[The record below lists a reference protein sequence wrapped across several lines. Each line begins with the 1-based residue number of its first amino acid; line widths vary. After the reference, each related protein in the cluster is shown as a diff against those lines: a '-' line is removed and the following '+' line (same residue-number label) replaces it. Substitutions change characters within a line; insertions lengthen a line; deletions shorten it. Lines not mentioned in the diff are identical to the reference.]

1 MIRLIHSLVVCLG
14 ILLLAS
20 CNNQKNHQDH
30 DHHGHHEHHDHSG
43 SSQGQQ
49 SKSPRET
56 AMANIGS
63 THVHMDYSAPSVRG
77 RQIFGG
83 LVAFGDVWVTG
94 AHSATS
100 ISVSDNVEVSGNL
113 LPKGKYA
120 LFTIPSQDEW
130 TVIINK
136 NWEQHLADDY
146 DEKDDLF
153 RIKVKPTQLDA
164 PVEKLQ
170 FTVEEQE
177 SGQGTISFA
186 WDNISFSLPIKAVYQ

>member
-1 MIRLIHSLVVCLG
+1 MIRLIQSSVVCLG

-20 CNNQKNHQDH
+20 CNNQKNNQDH
-30 DHHGHHEHHDHSG
+30 DHHDHHEHHDHSG

-83 LVAFGDVWVTG
+83 LVALGDVWVTG

-120 LFTIPSQDEW
+120 LFTIPGDDEW

-177 SGQGTISFA
+177 SGQGFISFA
-186 WDNISFSLPIKAVYQ
+186 WDSISFSLPIKAVYQ